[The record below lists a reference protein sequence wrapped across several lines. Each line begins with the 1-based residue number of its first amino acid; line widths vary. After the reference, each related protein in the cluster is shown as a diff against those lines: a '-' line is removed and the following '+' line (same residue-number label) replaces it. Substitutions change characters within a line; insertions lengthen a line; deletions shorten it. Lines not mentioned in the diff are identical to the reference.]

1 MYLADYHVHTACS
14 PDGHLSMTRM
24 AEEGVRRGLN
34 EICFTDHVETV
45 EWGTVAPRK
54 APYDWT
60 ALQEAY
66 AAARRQLDG
75 RITLKLGIEL
85 GEAYLDLDSAGHMM
99 DGAPELDFV
108 IGSVHMSRDADGW
121 FDLFF
126 IADDRDDAYYHAVID
141 AYLEEALKLARWGR
155 FSVLGHLT
163 LPVRCINEMR
173 HKNISFHPH
182 MAQVEEILRTIIPQ
196 GVGIECNTNRGNAPL
211 PDGDVLKLYRQL
223 GGEIITLGSDAH
235 TAEHLG
241 CAIGARQELLR
252 SCGFR
257 YFTTFD
263 RMKPTF
269 QAL

>member
-85 GEAYLDLDSAGHMM
+85 GEAYL
-99 DGAPELDFV
+99 
-108 IGSVHMSRDADGW
+108 
-121 FDLFF
+121 
-126 IADDRDDAYYHAVID
+126 
-141 AYLEEALKLARWGR
+141 EEVLKLARWGR

-173 HKNISFHPH
+173 HKNISFRPH
-182 MAQVEEILRTIIPQ
+182 MAQVEEILRTIIPR

>member
-85 GEAYLDLDSAGHMM
+85 GEA
-99 DGAPELDFV
+99 
-108 IGSVHMSRDADGW
+108 
-121 FDLFF
+121 
-126 IADDRDDAYYHAVID
+126 
-141 AYLEEALKLARWGR
+141 
-155 FSVLGHLT
+155 
-163 LPVRCINEMR
+163 
-173 HKNISFHPH
+173 
-182 MAQVEEILRTIIPQ
+182 
-196 GVGIECNTNRGNAPL
+196 
-211 PDGDVLKLYRQL
+211 
-223 GGEIITLGSDAH
+223 
-235 TAEHLG
+235 
-241 CAIGARQELLR
+241 
-252 SCGFR
+252 
-257 YFTTFD
+257 
-263 RMKPTF
+263 
-269 QAL
+269 